1 MIQEKPLRWLI
12 SNLNRQKGSQM
23 TMVNRNKQTKSNEL
37 SQAASIANLDM
48 PDILQAIQD
57 ANDVLESRKK
67 IDANEAELQILK
79 LVNQYQIP
87 FDRLTD
93 LLKSSNAIYGN
104 HGRVKKIYVD
114 NKNKRNKPW
123 SGVGRPPNWIRAAI
137 DKGIDIEQFAIET
150 SDETQHTSTWF
161 FNPARP
167 TQRWNGIGA
176 KPIWYK
182 ELEAQNI
189 DMNQYMTVL

>member
-1 MIQEKPLRWLI
+1 MIEEETAKVVN

-23 TMVNRNKQTKSNEL
+23 TMVNRNKKTRSDEQTKSAL
-37 SQAASIANLDM
+37 IANLEM

-67 IDANEAELQILK
+67 LDANEAELQIVK
-79 LVNQYQIP
+79 LVNQHQIP

-137 DKGIDIEQFAIET
+137 DKGIDIEQYAIET
-150 SDETQHTSTWF
+150 TDEAQHTSTWF

-182 ELEAQNI
+182 ELEAQNV

>member
-1 MIQEKPLRWLI
+1 MIQEKPLRWII

-23 TMVNRNKQTKSNEL
+23 TTVNRNKQTKSNEL
-37 SQAASIANLDM
+37 SQVASIANLDM
-48 PDILQAIQD
+48 PNILQAIQD

-67 IDANEAELQILK
+67 IDANEAELQIVK